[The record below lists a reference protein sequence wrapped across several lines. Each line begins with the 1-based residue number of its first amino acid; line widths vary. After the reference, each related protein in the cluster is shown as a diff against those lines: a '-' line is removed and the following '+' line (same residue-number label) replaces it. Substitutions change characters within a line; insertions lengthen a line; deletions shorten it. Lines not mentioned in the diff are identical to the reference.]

1 MVPLTYLVRFDAKTG
16 KFIAK
21 SLDFPLVT
29 GEGDS
34 VTAAVEDVK
43 SKLVKMQTE
52 KHEEKIASKKLISS
66 VPLRNQ

>member
-1 MVPLTYLVRFDAKTG
+1 MTYLVRFDAKTG
-16 KFIAK
+16 KFVAK

-43 SKLVKMQTE
+43 GKLAKMQTE
-52 KHEEKIASKKLISS
+52 KHEKKIVSKKLISS
-66 VPLRNQ
+66 VPLRIQ